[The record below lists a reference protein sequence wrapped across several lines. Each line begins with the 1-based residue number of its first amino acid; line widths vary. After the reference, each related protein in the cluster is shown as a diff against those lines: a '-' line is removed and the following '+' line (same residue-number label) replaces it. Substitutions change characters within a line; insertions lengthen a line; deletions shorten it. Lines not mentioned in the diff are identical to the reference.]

1 MAVTIDGTTG
11 VTFPADGLGNPTSAV
26 VGLTDTQTLTNKTLA
41 SPVLTTPALGTP
53 SALVLTNATG
63 LPQAGLAA
71 NVAGNGPAFGA
82 NTVTAQ
88 SFSSSTFT
96 KVQFNV
102 ETFDTNSNYD
112 PTTNY
117 RFTPTVA
124 GYYQIN
130 ANVAFAGSAIG
141 YVQVAIYK
149 NGAQFI
155 GGSGIPNNTS
165 VGGMAMVSSVIYFN
179 GSTDYVEFYAWQ
191 NSGGALTLQ
200 TAVGNNTFS
209 GAMIRSAV

>member
-1 MAVTIDGTTG
+1 MSLVKVSGNASGTG
-11 VTFPADGLGNPTSAV
+11 
-26 VGLTDTQTLTNKTLA
+26 TLTIAAPNTNSDYTLTLPTNTGTLITTA
-41 SPVLTTPALGTP
+41 STFSGT
-53 SALVLTNATG
+53 
-63 LPQAGLAA
+63 
-71 NVAGNGPAFGA
+71 GPAFSA

-96 KVQFNV
+96 KVQINV

-130 ANVAFAGSAIG
+130 ANVAFAGSAVG

-149 NGAQFI
+149 NGTQFI
-155 GGSGIPNNTS
+155 QGSGIPNNTS
-165 VGGMAMVSSVIYFN
+165 IGGMATVSSVISFN
-179 GSTDYVEFYAWQ
+179 GSSDYVEFYAWQ
-191 NSGGALTLQ
+191 SSGGALALQ
-200 TAVGNNTFS
+200 TGVGVNTFS
-209 GAMIRSAV
+209 GALVRAA

>member
-1 MAVTIDGTTG
+1 MTSLINASTSSGVVITPDTSGVLALQTAGTTAVTISTG
-11 VTFPADGLGNPTSAV
+11 QVATFAQA
-26 VGLTDTQTLTNKTLA
+26 
-41 SPVLTTPALGTP
+41 PVLPAA
-53 SALVLTNATG
+53 SI
-63 LPQAGLAA
+63 PQAALAA
-71 NVAGNGPAFGA
+71 GVAGNGPAFSA
-82 NTVTAQ
+82 YTVTAQ
-88 SFSSSTFT
+88 SISNSTFT

-130 ANVAFAGSAIG
+130 GNVSLGGATTG

-149 NGAQFI
+149 NTGQIAN
-155 GGSGIPNNTS
+155 GSGISNNNQ
-165 VGGMAMVSSVIYFN
+165 VGGMAMAACVTFLN

-191 NSGGALTLQ
+191 NTGGALALQ
-200 TAVGNNTFS
+200 TGVGQNTFS
-209 GAMIRSAV
+209 GAMVRSA